1 MIWQLAGIA
10 GVYPGTLTLRELVWL
25 AEARQRDQWN
35 HTASVMALIANV
47 NRDPKKGRP
56 AKPDDFHPLR
66 KHTIRTDSTE
76 RQPPIADISILKA
89 VFVDRSLPVG

>member
-1 MIWQLAGIA
+1 
-10 GVYPGTLTLRELVWL
+10 VWL

-66 KHTIRTDSTE
+66 KYTTRTEPSE
-76 RQPPIADISILKA
+76 RQPAIADISILKA
-89 VFVDRSLPVG
+89 IFVDRLSPVG